1 MLRDDANVISHAGG
15 GRQEERLA
23 ICKHIGGA
31 KTSLSIC
38 VWTDGGGTSSFGA
51 ADETDKSIGSPSH
64 QLPFRANRW
73 KDGRT
78 DARTDAMD
86 GRERGGHERAS
97 QTYARAPL
105 APPLPSL
112 PPVLRLLQRLMWN
125 SHECV
130 AAAAAAVFAVA
141 LLPLQS
147 DSAVVTR
154 KTELRRRDWTLCF
167 CGKLREVQ
175 VMMEGGWN
183 WNGREAE

>member
-1 MLRDDANVISHAGG
+1 MRDDANVISHAGG

-78 DARTDAMD
+78 DARTDAN
-86 GRERGGHERAS
+86 GRTRTRTRRARAS
-97 QTYARAPL
+97 ESNIRARAPCSSS
-105 APPLPSL
+105 PLPPSRA
-112 PPVLRLLQRLMWN
+112 PF
-125 SHECV
+125 
-130 AAAAAAVFAVA
+130 AAAADVEFSRVRRRRRRRRLRCRVTPAAVGQCRCDAKDRTTKA
-141 LLPLQS
+141 
-147 DSAVVTR
+147 
-154 KTELRRRDWTLCF
+154 
-167 CGKLREVQ
+167 
-175 VMMEGGWN
+175 
-183 WNGREAE
+183 

>member
-1 MLRDDANVISHAGG
+1 M
-15 GRQEERLA
+15 ERR
-23 ICKHIGGA
+23 
-31 KTSLSIC
+31 
-38 VWTDGGGTSSFGA
+38 TDG
-51 ADETDKSIGSPSH
+51 
-64 QLPFRANRW
+64 RA
-73 KDGRT
+73 
-78 DARTDAMD
+78 D
-86 GRERGGHERAS
+86 GREWTDANAAGTSERVKH
-97 QTYARAPL
+97 TRARAPCSSS
-105 APPLPSL
+105 PLPSAL

-130 AAAAAAVFAVA
+130 AAAVLAVA

-154 KTELRRRDWTLCF
+154 KTELRRRDWTEGLLCF